1 MASRSKDTISIQ
13 SKEKGR
19 KRLVKPLIKSS
30 EALEDKSDSFKCKK
44 RPWSEEE
51 DLLVIKLVKEH
62 GPQKWTFIATHL
74 EGRIGKQCRERW
86 HNHLN
91 PNIKKCSW
99 SEEEEWVLYLF
110 HRGIG
115 NKWAE
120 IAKYIIGRTDNSIK
134 NHWNSGMKKRL
145 DDYARKLVNVR
156 EIFAEVGESYFDRVS
171 LPGEKKALEIL
182 LLNKQ
187 YVPSDCDED
196 EEDDDEEEQSQEDNQ
211 NFVNTSANQSI
222 NNNSTNNNN
231 HISSHNSAITNCS
244 KEPTFKE
251 DTDNSQKTKE
261 KHSVNSKAQVNPFI
275 WTKTEEECNEK
286 DQSTVKKVQHI
297 PQLLKHSQSLQP
309 TQNPAVLDKENNTF
323 TPKSHQTSSQLQ
335 SNNLSCNTQILKEN
349 KIESNKQRA
358 EKKSLRQLSP
368 SIKED
373 PKKKL
378 KLEETSPTVQAADK
392 AKKNQSQKENIN
404 PQNCKIESYDK
415 TKGDP
420 ARVDGRNREYGFY
433 QDIKQENIK
442 EVQYYNYCEDGQQLN
457 ANSQYTNSQLSN
469 EEKPYPYQIYE
480 GSQPGPYPGYPGGY
494 HPYPLHRSQSLNGYA
509 PPPQPSSMQ
518 QQCYP
523 SLYAPVNT
531 QQNVSGSHFPHHS
544 QVYNPYSH
552 VQAYKYDPHY
562 YSHYQPMNFM
572 YYPTAHPS
580 QPQSGYPQ
588 QPYPYYKDY
597 QYPKGQQ
604 PISEQYHKGQQIH
617 SENAS
622 RNHQSSYPLQTSTQS
637 YSSNAS
643 IKNQQSLS
651 QNHNKK
657 QKPNLQKSIS
667 MPSQSDCLYTQEFDS
682 NYKNA
687 THHNDAKRQNK
698 ENQEEQSNRSR
709 ADTKSTI
716 YSQQMQ
722 STQQSKNNQKE
733 YMDMNFIQSEQ
744 RNNYLSTLNSDF
756 KCKQLDSSPFQS
768 KRASALS
775 ESLQSSEKQSD
786 EDCLESDDQKVSRNY
801 SNQMAFGGL
810 NGFNSQVNHQNIG
823 INYESPSK
831 MLNLSEKV
839 MLKTLSSNKQ
849 YIYNMNSNI
858 KYPANRSSINPLNLN
873 SLFSQ
878 EDEFFNENSQHLN

>member
-1 MASRSKDTISIQ
+1 MASRSKDTIGIQ
-13 SKEKGR
+13 SKEKVR
-19 KRLVKPLIKSS
+19 KRLVKPLVKSS

-99 SEEEEWVLYLF
+99 SEQEEWVLYLF
-110 HRGIG
+110 HKGIG

-145 DDYARKLVNVR
+145 DDYGRKLTNVR
-156 EIFAEVGESYFDRVS
+156 EIFAEVGESYFDRVL

-187 YVPSDCDED
+187 YVPSDCDDD
-196 EEDDDEEEQSQEDNQ
+196 EEDDEEEEEQSQEDNQ
-211 NFVNTSANQSI
+211 NLGVNASTNQII
-222 NNNSTNNNN
+222 NNNSSNNNN
-231 HISSHNSAITNCS
+231 YPPNNIIIANSS
-244 KEPTFKE
+244 KESALKQN
-251 DTDNSQKTKE
+251 TDNSQKTKE

-275 WTKTEEECNEK
+275 WTKTEDESTEK
-286 DQSTVKKVQHI
+286 NSSTVKKNQHI

-309 TQNPAVLDKENNTF
+309 TQNTAVFDKENNTS
-323 TPKSHQTSSQLQ
+323 TSKSNQTQQ
-335 SNNLSCNTQILKEN
+335 QNTNLNSYSQILKESKN
-349 KIESNKQRA
+349 ETNKQRA
-358 EKKSLRQLSP
+358 EKKNLRQLSP
-368 SIKED
+368 SVKED

-378 KLEETSPTVQAADK
+378 KLEETSPTESAADK

-404 PQNCKIESYDK
+404 PQNCKIESHDNLK
-415 TKGDP
+415 EDSTRLDAK
-420 ARVDGRNREYGFY
+420 NRDNGSCQEN
-433 QDIKQENIK
+433 KQHNIK
-442 EVQYYNYCEDGQQLN
+442 ECQYCSYCDESQQLN
-457 ANSQYTNSQLSN
+457 PNQQYQHSQLPN

-480 GSQPGPYPGYPGGY
+480 GSQSGPYASYPGGY
-494 HPYPLHRSQSLNGYA
+494 HPYPLHRSQSLSGYT
-509 PPPQPSSMQ
+509 PPPQSSQIQ

-523 SLYAPVNT
+523 SLYAPINT
-531 QQNVSGSHFPHHS
+531 QSNVSGSHFPHQG

-562 YSHYQPMNFM
+562 YSHYQPINFM
-572 YYPTAHPS
+572 YYPPAHPN
-580 QPQSGYPQ
+580 QPQNEYPQ

-604 PISEQYHKGQQIH
+604 PQSEQYPKGQQIH
-617 SENAS
+617 SQNAYHN
-622 RNHQSSYPLQTSTQS
+622 RQTAYPVQASTQS
-637 YSSNAS
+637 FSSNTS
-643 IKNQQSLS
+643 TKNQQPVS
-651 QNHNKK
+651 QNHSKK
-657 QKPNLQKSIS
+657 LKPNLQKSIS
-667 MPSQSDCLYTQEFDS
+667 MPSQSDPHYIQEFNS
-682 NYKNA
+682 NCKNEI
-687 THHNDAKRQNK
+687 HLNDAKKQNK
-698 ENQEEQSNRSR
+698 ENQEEQCNRSR
-709 ADTKSTI
+709 VDTKSTV

-733 YMDMNFIQSEQ
+733 YMDINFIQSEQ

-756 KCKQLDSSPFQS
+756 KCKQLESSPFQS
-768 KRASALS
+768 KRASAMS
-775 ESLQSSEKQSD
+775 ESLQSSDKQSE
-786 EDCLESDDQKVSRNY
+786 EDCLESGNDQKVQRNF
-801 SNQMAFGGL
+801 SNQMAFAGI
-810 NGFNSQVNHQNIG
+810 NGFNSQLKNLGG

-831 MLNLSEKV
+831 MLNLSERV

-849 YIYNMNSNI
+849 YMYNTSSNI
-858 KYPANRSSINPLNLN
+858 KYPANRTSINPLNLN
-873 SLFSQ
+873 SLFNQ
-878 EDEFFNENSQHLN
+878 EDEFFNENSQQLN

>member
-1 MASRSKDTISIQ
+1 MTSRSKDTIGIQ
-13 SKEKGR
+13 LKEKGR
-19 KRLVKPLIKSS
+19 KRLIKPLVKSS

-110 HRGIG
+110 HKGIG

-145 DDYARKLVNVR
+145 DDYARKLINVR

-196 EEDDDEEEQSQEDNQ
+196 EEDDEEDEQSQEDNQ
-211 NFVNTSANQSI
+211 NFVNTSTNQNI
-222 NNNSTNNNN
+222 NNNNSSNNNN
-231 HISSHNSAITNCS
+231 SRNNPIVNSS
-244 KEPTFKE
+244 KESTLKE

-261 KHSVNSKAQVNPFI
+261 KHSVNSKAQVNPFS
-275 WTKTEEECNEK
+275 WTKTEDEGIEK
-286 DQSTVKKVQHI
+286 NSSTVKKIQPI

-309 TQNPAVLDKENNTF
+309 TQTTAVLDKENTTF
-323 TPKSHQTSSQLQ
+323 TPKSNQINTQQ
-335 SNNLSCNTQILKEN
+335 QNTNLSSYSQILKEN
-349 KIESNKQRA
+349 KSETNKQRA
-358 EKKSLRQLSP
+358 DKKSLRQLSP

-378 KLEETSPTVQAADK
+378 KLEETSPTEFADK

-404 PQNCKIESYDK
+404 PQNCKIESHDSI
-415 TKGDP
+415 KGDSD
-420 ARVDGRNREYGFY
+420 RIDGKNKEYGCY
-433 QDIKQENIK
+433 QEIKQEHIK
-442 EVQYYNYCEDGQQLN
+442 DNQYYNYCEESQQLN
-457 ANSQYTNSQLSN
+457 PNQQYQNTQLQN
-469 EEKPYPYQIYE
+469 EDKPYPYQIYD
-480 GSQPGPYPGYPGGY
+480 GQQPGPYAGYPSGY
-494 HPYPLHRSQSLNGYA
+494 HPYPLHRSQSLNGYIA
-509 PPPQPSSMQ
+509 PPQSSQIQ
-518 QQCYP
+518 QQCYS
-523 SLYAPVNT
+523 SLYTPVNA
-531 QQNVSGSHFPHHS
+531 QQNVNGAHFPHHG

-572 YYPTAHPS
+572 YYPAAHPNQS
-580 QPQSGYPQ
+580 QSGYPQ

-604 PISEQYHKGQQIH
+604 PQIEQYPKGQQPH
-617 SENAS
+617 SESANHNRQSTYPVQPSTQNYYNNAS
-622 RNHQSSYPLQTSTQS
+622 SKY
-637 YSSNAS
+637 
-643 IKNQQSLS
+643 QQPVG
-651 QNHNKK
+651 QNHSKK
-657 QKPNLQKSIS
+657 EKLNLHKSIS
-667 MPSQSDCLYTQEFDS
+667 MPSQSDSQYIQEFNS
-682 NYKNA
+682 NCKNA
-687 THHNDAKRQNK
+687 SHLNNDAKKQNK
-698 ENQEEQSNRSR
+698 ENQEEQSNRNR

-733 YMDMNFIQSEQ
+733 YMDMNFMQSEQ
-744 RNNYLSTLNSDF
+744 KNNYLSSLNSDF
-756 KCKQLDSSPFQS
+756 KCKQLVSSPFQS
-768 KRASALS
+768 KRASVMS
-775 ESLQSSEKQSD
+775 ECLQSSGKQSE
-786 EDCLESDDQKVSRNY
+786 EDDLESDNDQKVQRNFT
-801 SNQMAFGGL
+801 NQIAFPGISGL
-810 NGFNSQVNHQNIG
+810 NSQVNNQNLG

-831 MLNLSEKV
+831 MLNLSERV

-873 SLFSQ
+873 SLFNQ
-878 EDEFFNENSQHLN
+878 EDEFFNENSQQLI